1 MKAPVEWMLSYTD
14 IKAETKEEIH
24 ELASQMTLSGS
35 KVESVDNVG
44 ADISNVVIG
53 LVKEVRPH
61 ENSDHLKICQVD
73 VGADNEADSGR
84 KILQIVTGAP
94 NVREGGYVP
103 TALDGAVIA
112 GGHVI
117 KNGKLRGADSLG
129 MMCSFEELGLDAAD
143 YPGGVEYGIIILQD
157 IDEFKGLSEAELNA
171 FIGKDVMQ
179 VLGAEGT
186 VIDFEITSNRADCFS
201 ILGLAREAAVT
212 ENRLTGRGAKFN
224 CPRPVVK
231 EESGTRVEDLIS
243 VKVDAPDLC
252 PRYMARAV
260 TDVKIGPSP
269 KWMRKRLQ
277 DAGVRAINNI
287 VDITNYVMLEYGQ
300 PMHAFD
306 IRTIRGREIT
316 VRRAIDGEK
325 LTTLDEVERTLDS
338 SMLVIADK
346 EGGIAVAGVMGGLNS
361 EIREDTPTVVFESA
375 IFDGVT
381 VRRGA
386 KKIGLRTESSSRFEK
401 GLDVV
406 TCAKALDRA
415 AELVELLGA
424 GKVCKGVID
433 RYAQPKEPRK
443 VRCGVDEINRFI
455 GIHATRAEMEGILT
469 DLECEPHFDE
479 GYVIPPS
486 FRDDLLQDADIAEEV
501 ARFYGYNRIESSL
514 LSGCESMSGGL
525 TREQKLCD
533 RVRRTLTGLGYN
545 EMLTFSFGSPAVF
558 DKLQLAA
565 DDPLRDAVVISNPL
579 GEDFSVMRTTMVPSA
594 LESLAVNHAHRVE
607 RAALFEISYVYIKT
621 DKYPEELPEHRQLI
635 TLAGYGNDNFFD
647 FKGDVEALLKAIR
660 VRRYSFEPDNGAS
673 MPYMHPGRL
682 CRLAVGNN
690 LDAGFFGQIHPA
702 VAAAYEIPDN
712 TMIACLKVSPLFEE
726 AIDIPQN
733 KELPKYP
740 AVTRDIAVVLGKEV
754 PQGYVDRLIRQRGGN
769 ILESCTLFD
778 CYEGLQVG
786 PGKKSLAYALAFRAN
801 DRTLTDEDVDKAMR
815 KILNG
820 LETEFGASLRV

>member
-14 IKAETKEEIH
+14 IKAQTKEEIH

-35 KVESVDNVG
+35 KVESVDSVG
-44 ADISNVVIG
+44 ADITRVVIG
-53 LVKEVRPH
+53 HVTDVKPH
-61 ENSDHLKICQVD
+61 ENSDHLQICLVD
-73 VGADNEADSGR
+73 AGGDAP
-84 KILQIVTGAP
+84 LQIVTGAP
-94 NVREGGYVP
+94 NVRVGGYIP
-103 TALDGAVIA
+103 TALDGANIA
-112 GGHVI
+112 GGHTI
-117 KNGKLRGADSLG
+117 KTGKLRGVESQG
-129 MMCSFEELGLDAAD
+129 MMCSFDELGLDAAD
-143 YPGGVEYGIIILQD
+143 YPGGIRDGLIILQD
-157 IDEFKGLSEAELNA
+157 LEEFKGLSEAELQA
-171 FIGKDVMQ
+171 LVGKNVMQ

-212 ENRLTGRGAKFN
+212 ENRLTGRGAKFD
-224 CPRPVVK
+224 CPRPEVK
-231 EESGTRVEDLIS
+231 EEATERVDEL
-243 VKVDAPDLC
+243 VKVRVDAPDLC

-269 KWMRKRLQ
+269 KWMRKRLAE
-277 DAGVRAINNI
+277 AGVRPINNI

-316 VRRAIDGEK
+316 VRRAQDGEK

-361 EIREDTPTVVFESA
+361 EIRDDTPTVVYESA

-401 GLDVV
+401 GLDPV

-415 AELVELLGA
+415 AELTELLGA

-433 RYAQPKEPRK
+433 CYAAPKLPRK
-443 VRCGVDEINRFI
+443 VKCSVEAIDRFI

-486 FRDDLLQDADIAEEV
+486 FRDDLQQDADIAEEV

-514 LSGCESMSGGL
+514 LGGCESMLGGL
-525 TREQKLCD
+525 TREQKLSD
-533 RVRRTLTGLGYN
+533 RVRNTLAGLGYS

-558 DKLQLAA
+558 DKLGLAA
-565 DDPLRDAVVISNPL
+565 DDKLRDAVVISNPL
-579 GEDFSVMRTTMVPSA
+579 GEDFSVMRTSMVPSA
-594 LESLAVNHAHRVE
+594 LDSLAVNHAHRVE

-621 DKYPEELPEHRQLI
+621 DKYPEELPEHRQLV
-635 TLAGYGNDNFFD
+635 TLCGYGNDNFFD
-647 FKGDVEALLKAIR
+647 FKGDIEALLKALR
-660 VRRYSFEPDNGAS
+660 VNNFWFEPGDGAA

-682 CRLAVGNN
+682 CQIVAGNN
-690 LDAGFFGQIHPA
+690 INAGFFGQIHPD
-702 VAAAYEIPDN
+702 VAAAWEIPAN
-712 TMIACLKVSPLFEE
+712 TMIACLPTAVLYAT

-740 AVTRDIAVVLGKEV
+740 AVTRDIAVVLDKSV
-754 PQGYVDRLIRQRGGN
+754 PQGHVDRMIRQRGGN

-786 PGKKSLAYALAFRAN
+786 PGKKSLAYALSFRAP
-801 DRTLTDEDVDKAMR
+801 DRTLTDDDVAKAMK

-820 LETEFGASLRV
+820 LETGFGASLRE

>member
-14 IKAETKEEIH
+14 IKAETKEEIR

-35 KVESVDNVG
+35 KVESVDRVG
-44 ADISNVVIG
+44 AEISNVVIG

-61 ENSDHLKICQVD
+61 ENSDHLQICQVD
-73 VGADNEADSGR
+73 VGEDEAAESGR

-94 NVREGGYVP
+94 NVRVGGYVP

-112 GGHVI
+112 GGHTI
-117 KNGKLRGADSLG
+117 RNGKLRGVESLG
-129 MMCSFEELGLDAAD
+129 MMCSFEELGLNAAD
-143 YPGGVEYGIIILQD
+143 YPGGVEYGLIILQD
-157 IDEFKGLSEAELNA
+157 IDEFKGLSEAELNG

-224 CPRPVVK
+224 CPEPVVK
-231 EESGTRVEDLIS
+231 EESDARVEELVN
-243 VKVDAPDLC
+243 VKVEAPDLC

-277 DAGVRAINNI
+277 EAGVRAINNI

-316 VRRAIDGEK
+316 VRRAADGEK

-346 EGGIAVAGVMGGLNS
+346 EGGIAVAGVMGGLDS

-401 GLDVV
+401 GLDAV

-433 RYAQPKEPRK
+433 RYSRPKEPRK
-443 VRCGVDEINRFI
+443 VKCAVDAINKFI
-455 GIHATRAEMEGILT
+455 GIHATRQEMEGILE
-469 DLECEPHFDE
+469 DLGCETHFDE

-545 EMLTFSFGSPAVF
+545 EMLTFSFGSPTVF
-558 DKLQLAA
+558 DKLQLPAG
-565 DDPLRDAVVISNPL
+565 DPLRDAVVISNPL
-579 GEDFSVMRTTMVPSA
+579 GEDFSVMRTSMVPSA
-594 LESLAVNHAHRVE
+594 LESLARNHAHRVE

-621 DKYPEELPEHRQLI
+621 DKYPDELPEHRRLI
-635 TLAGYGNDNFFD
+635 TLAGYGDPNFFD
-647 FKGDVEALLKAIR
+647 FKGDVEALLKAVR
-660 VRRYSFEPDNGAS
+660 VKKYDFEPGDAAA

-682 CRLAVGNN
+682 CRLTVDGR
-690 LDAGFFGQIHPA
+690 DAGFFGQIHPV
-702 VAAAYEIPDN
+702 VAAAYEIPDD
-712 TMIACLKVSPLFEE
+712 TMIACLTASALFD
-726 AIDIPQN
+726 AVIDIPQN

-754 PQGYVDRLIRQRGGN
+754 PQGYVDRLIRQRGGS

-786 PGKKSLAYALAFRAN
+786 PGKKSLAYALSFRAP
-801 DRTLTDEDVDKAMR
+801 DRTLTDEDVDKAMK

-820 LETEFGASLRV
+820 VETEFGASLRV

>member
-35 KVESVDNVG
+35 KVESVDAVG
-44 ADISNVVIG
+44 ADVTKVVIG
-53 LVKEVRPH
+53 LVTEIKPH
-61 ENSDHLKICQVD
+61 ENSDHLQICKVD
-73 VGADNEADSGR
+73 VGGGN
-84 KILQIVTGAP
+84 ILQIVTGAP
-94 NVREGGYVP
+94 NVRLGGYVP
-103 TALDGAVIA
+103 TALDGANIA
-112 GGHVI
+112 GGHTI
-117 KNGKLRGADSLG
+117 KTGKLRGVESQG
-129 MMCSFEELGLDAAD
+129 MMCSFDELGLDAED
-143 YPGGVEYGIIILQD
+143 YPGGIKDGLIILQD
-157 IDEFKGLSEAELNA
+157 LEEFKGCTEAQLDA
-171 FIGKDVMQ
+171 LKGQDVMK
-179 VLGAEGT
+179 VLGAGGT

-224 CPRPVVK
+224 CPQPKVK
-231 EESGTRVEDLIS
+231 EESDENVNDLIK

-260 TDVKIGPSP
+260 TDVKIAPSP
-269 KWMRKRLQ
+269 KWMRKRLA
-277 DAGVRAINNI
+277 DAGVRPINNI
-287 VDITNYVMLEYGQ
+287 VDITNYVMLEFGQ

-316 VRRAIDGEK
+316 VRRANDGEK

-361 EIREDTPTVVFESA
+361 EIRDDTPTVVFESA

-401 GLDVV
+401 GLDAVN
-406 TCAKALDRA
+406 CAKALDRA

-433 RYAQPKEPRK
+433 CYSVPKQPRK
-443 VRCGVDEINRFI
+443 VKCGVDEINRFI
-455 GIHATRAEMEGILT
+455 GIHATREEMEGILT
-469 DLECEPHFDE
+469 DLECETHFDE

-525 TREQKLCD
+525 TREQKLSD

-545 EMLTFSFGSPAVF
+545 EMLTFSFGSPSVF
-558 DKLQLAA
+558 DKLRLSA
-565 DDPLRDAVVISNPL
+565 DDKLRDAVVISNPL

-594 LESLAVNHAHRVE
+594 LSSLAVNHAHRVE
-607 RAALFEISYVYIKT
+607 NAALFEISYVYIKT
-621 DKYPEELPEHRQLI
+621 ASYPEELPEHRQLI
-635 TLAGYGNDNFFD
+635 TICRYGNGNFFD
-647 FKGDVEALLKAIR
+647 FKGDVEALLKALR
-660 VRRYSFEPDNGAS
+660 VRKFDFEPGDGAS

-682 CRLAVGNN
+682 CRLTVGDNT
-690 LDAGFFGQIHPA
+690 DAGFFGQIHPE
-702 VAAAYEIPDN
+702 VAAAYEVPDD
-712 TMIACLKVSPLFEE
+712 TMVACISTAALYGN

-740 AVTRDIAVVLGKEV
+740 AVTRDIAVVLDKEV
-754 PQGYVDRLIRQRGGN
+754 PQGHVQKLIRERGGR

-786 PGKKSLAYALAFRAN
+786 PGKKSLAYALSFRAP
-801 DRTLTDEDVDKAMR
+801 DRTLTDEDVDKAMK

-820 LETEFGASLRV
+820 LETVFGASLR

>member
-14 IKAETKEEIH
+14 IKAQTKEEIH

-35 KVESVDNVG
+35 KVESVDSVG
-44 ADISNVVIG
+44 ADVTNVVIG
-53 LVKEVRPH
+53 LVTEVKPH
-61 ENSDHLKICQVD
+61 ENSDHLRICKVD
-73 VGADNEADSGR
+73 VGEDDTAAGGR

-94 NVREGGYVP
+94 NVREGGYIP
-103 TALDGAVIA
+103 TALDGANIA
-112 GGHVI
+112 GGHTI
-117 KNGKLRGADSLG
+117 RTGKLRGVESQG
-129 MMCSFEELGLDAAD
+129 MMCSFGELGLDAAD
-143 YPGGVEYGIIILQD
+143 YPGGIADGLIILQD
-157 IDEFKGLSEAELNA
+157 IEDFKSLSEAELRA
-171 FIGKDVMQ
+171 LIGKNVMQ

-212 ENRLTGRGAKFN
+212 ENRLTGKGAKFI
-224 CPRPVVK
+224 CPAPVVR
-231 EESGTRVEDLIS
+231 EESDLKTADLVS
-243 VKVDAPDLC
+243 VRVDAPDLC

-269 KWMRKRLQ
+269 KWMRKRLA

-316 VRRAIDGEK
+316 VRRAAEGEK

-361 EIREDTPTVVFESA
+361 EIRDDTPTVVFESA

-401 GLDVV
+401 GLDAV

-424 GKVCKGVID
+424 GKVCKGIID
-433 RYAQPKEPRK
+433 RYSVPKEPRK
-443 VRCGVDEINRFI
+443 VKCNVDAINRFI
-455 GIHATRAEMEGILT
+455 GIRATREEMEGILT

-533 RVRRTLTGLGYN
+533 RVRRTLAGLGYN

-558 DKLQLAA
+558 DKLKLPAG
-565 DDPLRDAVVISNPL
+565 DPLRDAVVISNPL

-594 LESLAVNHAHRVE
+594 LGSLAVNHAQRVE
-607 RAALFEISYVYIKT
+607 RAALFEISYVYTKT
-621 DKYPEELPEHRQLI
+621 AAYPEELPEHRRII
-635 TLAGYGNDNFFD
+635 TVCGYGSDDFFG
-647 FKGDVEALLKAIR
+647 FKGDIEALLKAIR
-660 VRRYSFEPDNGAS
+660 VKGYDFEPGDGDA

-682 CRLAVGNN
+682 CSLTVG
-690 LDAGFFGQIHPA
+690 DKYAGFFGQIHPS
-702 VAAAYEIPDN
+702 VAAEYEIPDN
-712 TMIACLKVSPLFEE
+712 TVVACLDAAVLFGA

-740 AVTRDIAVVLGKEV
+740 AVTRDIAVVIDKKV
-754 PQGYVDRLIRQRGGN
+754 PQGHVDRLVRQRGGK

-786 PGKKSLAYALAFRAN
+786 PGRKSLAYALSFRAP
-801 DRTLTDEDVDKAMR
+801 DRTLTDEDVDKAMN

-820 LETEFGASLRV
+820 LETVYGASLRE

>member
-44 ADISNVVIG
+44 ADVTDVVIG
-53 LVKEVRPH
+53 YVTEVRPH
-61 ENSDHLKICQVD
+61 ENSDHLQICKVD
-73 VGADNEADSGR
+73 VGGGNV
-84 KILQIVTGAP
+84 LQIVTGAP
-94 NVREGGYVP
+94 NVRLGGYIP
-103 TALDGAVIA
+103 TALDGANIA
-112 GGHVI
+112 GGHTI
-117 KNGKLRGADSLG
+117 KTGKLRGVESQG
-129 MMCSFEELGLDAAD
+129 MMCSFDELGLDAAD
-143 YPGGVEYGIIILQD
+143 YPGGIKDGLIILQD
-157 IDEFKGLSEAELNA
+157 LDEFKGYTAAQFDALK
-171 FIGKDVMQ
+171 GQDVMK
-179 VLGAEGT
+179 VLGAGGT

-212 ENRLTGRGAKFN
+212 ENRLTGRGASFN
-224 CPRPVVK
+224 CPEPKVK
-231 EESGTRVEDLIS
+231 EEAKERVTDLVS

-260 TDVKIGPSP
+260 TNVKIGPSP
-269 KWMRKRLQ
+269 KWMRKRLSE
-277 DAGVRAINNI
+277 AGVRPINNI

-316 VRRAIDGEK
+316 VRRAFDGEK

-361 EIREDTPTVVFESA
+361 EIRDDTPTVVYEAA

-401 GLDVV
+401 GLDPV

-415 AELVELLGA
+415 AELTELLGA
-424 GKVCKGVID
+424 GTVCKGVID
-433 RYAQPKEPRK
+433 CYSVKKQPRRVK
-443 VRCGVDEINRFI
+443 CGVNEINRFI
-455 GIHATRAEMEGILT
+455 GIHATREEMEGILT

-486 FRDDLLQDADIAEEV
+486 FRDDLQQDADIAEEV

-525 TREQKLCD
+525 TREQKLSD
-533 RVRRTLTGLGYN
+533 RVRRTLSGLGYN

-558 DKLQLAA
+558 DKLRLEA
-565 DDPLRDAVVISNPL
+565 DDKLRDAVVISNPL

-594 LESLAVNHAHRVE
+594 LEALAVNHAHRVE
-607 RAALFEISYVYIKT
+607 KASLFEISYIYIKT
-621 DKYPEELPEHRQLI
+621 EAYPDKLPEHRRLI
-635 TLAGYGNDNFFD
+635 TMAGYGNSNFFD
-647 FKGDVEALLKAIR
+647 FKGDVEALLKALR
-660 VRRYSFEPDNGAS
+660 VQGYGFEPDDGAS

-682 CRLAVGNN
+682 CRLTVGNN
-690 LDAGFFGQIHPA
+690 LDGGFFGQIHPV
-702 VAAAYEIPDN
+702 VAAAFEVPEN
-712 TMIACLKVSPLFEE
+712 TMIACLNVNTLFEM
-726 AIDIPQN
+726 ALDIPQN

-740 AVTRDIAVVLGKEV
+740 AVTRDIAVVLDKSV
-754 PQGYVDRLIRQRGGN
+754 PQGHVQKLVCERGGK
-769 ILESCTLFD
+769 ILESCKLFD

-786 PGKKSLAYALAFRAN
+786 PGKKSLAYALSFRAP
-801 DRTLTDEDVDKAMR
+801 DRTLTDEDVDKAMK

-820 LETEFGASLRV
+820 LETVFGGTLRE